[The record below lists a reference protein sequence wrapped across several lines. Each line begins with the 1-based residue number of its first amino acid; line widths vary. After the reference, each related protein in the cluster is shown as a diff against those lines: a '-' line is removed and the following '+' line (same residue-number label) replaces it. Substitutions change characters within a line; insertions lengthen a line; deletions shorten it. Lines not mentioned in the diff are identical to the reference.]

1 MMSLLD
7 LSIKEIHQRL
17 REKELTVSQ
26 LVEAALARMDEVE
39 PQLNAFI
46 TMDRE
51 GARKRAAALDQ
62 EEIPEKGLLFGLP
75 MSIKDNISTK
85 GIKTTCASKMLAEF
99 IPSYDATVVEK
110 LKAAGSV
117 LVGKTNLDEFAMGSS
132 TEYSSFGAVHNPWNL
147 DYVAGG
153 SSGGSAASVA
163 SRAVYFSLASD
174 TGGAVRQPAAFCG
187 VVGLKPT
194 YGLVSRYGLVANAS
208 SMDQVGILTKQV
220 EDAAHVLQA
229 IAGHDPYDSTSAKV
243 EVPDY
248 AAQLTGEVKGLRLAV
263 PRAFLNE
270 KVDAEVRAKVL
281 EALEVLAGLGAT
293 WEEVDLAYGDYLLS
307 TYYILA
313 SAEASSSTAR
323 YDGVGYGTRAE
334 VSNLKDLYTHSRS
347 QGFGAEVKRRIVM
360 GTYFLSEG
368 QYADYYLKA
377 QKVRTLIRQE
387 VEALFEKYDLVIGPT
402 TPTTAF
408 KLGEKLEDPLVMYEA
423 DRHTVLANLTGIP
436 ALSLPCGFS
445 EKGLPIGLQMMAKAF
460 DEATLLKVAHAYE
473 QSTSHHQARP
483 GLLSKGEA

>member
-1 MMSLLD
+1 MSLLD

>member
-263 PRAFLNE
+263 PRAFLDE

>member
-62 EEIPEKGLLFGLP
+62 EEPQEKGLLFGLP

-263 PRAFLNE
+263 PRAFLDE

>member
-1 MMSLLD
+1 MSLLD

-220 EDAAHVLQA
+220 EDAARVLQA